1 MHTVYPY
8 SKRTRKKSN
17 GKKLFCQATDFSF
30 NKKSFKIYNNTL
42 WTRLHDLSFVGG
54 EIELAEK
61 RLAKTD
67 RGKEATLQGKSVK
80 QYTIKESLFS

>member
-1 MHTVYPY
+1 MLQTRSFKTNPIVFHTVKMLMMTETVTRATSMHTVYPY

-42 WTRLHDLSFVGG
+42 
-54 EIELAEK
+54 
-61 RLAKTD
+61 
-67 RGKEATLQGKSVK
+67 
-80 QYTIKESLFS
+80 